1 MMRAYLF
8 TIGSKIFT
16 SNGNPTPLNI
26 QFSFHTYKDGL
37 VNETGFIRLFN
48 PPPEMFI
55 EAKSYIGKSFT
66 FNAGWVDTPLTA
78 KLGYLPLLD
87 DLLVYGKLT
96 GVLGSYY
103 GKEPYIDF
111 YFSPEDP
118 PKKEKKKGQLD
129 SHTIQIPPRTLV
141 ILPIAKTLR
150 AMLNMIVIPAAFV
163 NAVVNKSGTTIVFTF
178 NRVSELLNW
187 MRETFGIYNVQ
198 NPKTNTMSL
207 LTEKDQIP
215 KGFGLLRKVEFLTQ
229 PEVMNQSGELSA
241 VVRLRSDLKVG
252 DLVVIEGGMIPGFS
266 NIGTITKTI
275 NAKLTQEYTKLF
287 QTGSYTITSI
297 EHTGEFYNPDPTAWS
312 SQLTLMPF
320 PKPVN
325 FL

>member
-1 MMRAYLF
+1 MRAYLF
-8 TIGSKIFT
+8 CVGSKFFT

-55 EAKSYIGKSFT
+55 EAKSYIGQNFT
-66 FNAGWVDTPLTA
+66 LNAGWIDTPLTS

-111 YFSPEDP
+111 YFSPEDA
-118 PKKEKKKGQLD
+118 PKEEKKKGQLG
-129 SHTIQIPPRTLV
+129 SHTIQIPPNTLV
-141 ILPIAKTLR
+141 VVPAGKILREL
-150 AMLNMIVIPAAFV
+150 LNMVVVSKAFA
-163 NAVVNKSGTTIVFTF
+163 NAVFNRSGTTLIFTF
-178 NRVSELLNW
+178 IRVAELLNW
-187 MRETFGIYNVQ
+187 LRETFGIYSVQ

-207 LTEKDQIP
+207 LTEKDRIP
-215 KGFGLLRKVEFLTQ
+215 EGAGLLRKVEFLTQ

-266 NIGTITKTI
+266 NIGTFTKTI
-275 NAKLTQEYTKLF
+275 NKKLTQEYTKLF

-320 PKPVN
+320 PKPTS